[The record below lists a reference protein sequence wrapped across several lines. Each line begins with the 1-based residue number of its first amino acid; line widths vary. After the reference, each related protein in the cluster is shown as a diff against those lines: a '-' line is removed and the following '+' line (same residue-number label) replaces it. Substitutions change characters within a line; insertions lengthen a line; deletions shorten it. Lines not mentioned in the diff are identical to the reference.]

1 MGSSARLLGVA
12 LCFLAALPAAEFTT
26 YIGDVNNYH
35 IASVAADSA
44 GNTYLAGSRNAG
56 SLSEAV
62 VMKLDPTGKIVL
74 FTILSGKGSDAATGL
89 AVDAAGNIYVAGSTS
104 SPDFPLHNAF
114 QFTPGPGFL
123 VKLSADGSELLY
135 STYFPEVIKALA
147 VDAAGNVYVAGTTY
161 LTSFPVTPGLPAG
174 PVSMAPAGITSGAFL
189 TKISADG
196 SRIVYSALFS
206 GSSVDC
212 GGGSSCFTGGRYT
225 TGIAVAVDAAGEAYL
240 AGNTNTDNLPT
251 TPGAFLT
258 KGPGAFVAKVNAA
271 GSALAYLTYISA
283 TNFIYAPNAN
293 PAVIAAAIAV
303 DAAGDAF
310 LAGATFD
317 PSLPATAG
325 AYQPTFS
332 GPYQPGVTY
341 PLPPTDAFALKLN
354 PAGTAVVWA
363 SYLGGTGVDAAKSVA
378 LDASGNVWLTGTTA
392 SATFPNLQGWVQ
404 SGGDFL
410 AAFNSSGTAL
420 VYSARYPNDAVS
432 QSVAADSTGLLHVA
446 GPTGI
451 VGTVAPSGTPAM
463 RIFGI
468 ANAAYGPLLGRIV
481 PAELISIYGPHIG
494 PATPVTAT
502 ATSGFLPTSLAGV
515 QVLINGV
522 AVPLLYV
529 SDSQINAVAPQSA
542 TPNSSMTVQIA
553 SNNVTSPG
561 FPVTVV
567 AAEPEVFRNAAGTA
581 AAINQDNTLNSAANP
596 AKAGSIVSIWAT
608 GTGSIYPRPLDGQ
621 ISTVAQDYEC
631 CQVGMSLV
639 AYAYLTGN
647 PSAGFATEAV
657 VLYAGAAPGMVAG
670 VVQINF
676 RIPAGYF
683 STPGAY
689 GFAVTAGGNTSSFV
703 GIYVTP

>member
-1 MGSSARLLGVA
+1 MSPSVWRLLGA
-12 LCFLAALPAAEFTT
+12 AFCFLAALPAAEFTT
-26 YIGDVNNYH
+26 YIGDVNDYH
-35 IASVAADSA
+35 VARVAADSS
-44 GNTYLAGSRNAG
+44 GNTYLAGSRTVG
-56 SLSEAV
+56 SVTEAV

-74 FTILSGKGSDAATGL
+74 FTILSGKGSDAASGL

-104 SPDFPLHNAF
+104 SPDFPLHDAF
-114 QFTPGPGFL
+114 QSTPGPGFV
-123 VKLSADGSELLY
+123 VKLSADGSQLLY
-135 STYFPEVIKALA
+135 STYFPDSINALA
-147 VDAAGNVYVAGTTY
+147 VDSAGAVYVAGTTY
-161 LTSFPVTPGLPAG
+161 QTNFPVTPGLPAG
-174 PVSMAPAGITSGAFL
+174 PVSFSPVAMTSGAFL

-196 SRIVYSALFS
+196 SHIVYSTVLS

-212 GGGSSCFTGGRYT
+212 GAGSSCFTGGRNT
-225 TGIAVAVDAAGEAYL
+225 SGVAVAVDAAGEAYL
-240 AGNTNTDNLPT
+240 AGNTNTNDLPT

-271 GSALAYLTYISA
+271 GSALAYLTYISP

-303 DAAGDAF
+303 DAAGNAF

-325 AYQPTFS
+325 AYQSTFS

-392 SATFPNLQGWVQ
+392 SPTFPNKQGWVQ
-404 SGGDFL
+404 SGSDFL
-410 AAFNSSGTAL
+410 AAFSSSGTAL
-420 VYSARYPNDAVS
+420 VCSARYPNDALS
-432 QSVAADSTGLLHVA
+432 QSVAADPSGLLHVA

-451 VGTVAPSGTPAM
+451 VGTVAPSGTPLM
-463 RIFGI
+463 RIFGL

-515 QVLINGV
+515 QVFFNGV

-529 SDSQINAVAPQSA
+529 SDSQINAVAPQAA
-542 TPNSSMTVQIA
+542 TPSSSMTVQIV
-553 SNNVTSPG
+553 SNDVTSPS
-561 FPVTVV
+561 FPATVV
-567 AAEPEVFRNAAGTA
+567 TADPQVFRNPDGTA
-581 AAINQDNTLNSAANP
+581 AAINQDNTLNSASNP

-608 GTGSIYPRPLDGQ
+608 GTGSIYPRPPDGQ
-621 ISTVAQDYEC
+621 ISTAAQDYDC
-631 CQVGMSLV
+631 CQIGALV
-639 AYAYLTGN
+639 VRSSNFVQVPTPA
-647 PSAGFATEAV
+647 PV
-657 VLYAGAAPGMVAG
+657 VLYAGAAPSMVAG
-670 VVQINF
+670 IVQINF
-676 RIPAGYF
+676 QIPPYID
-683 STPGAY
+683 TPGTL
-689 GFAVTAGGNTSSFV
+689 GFSVFASGESSSTV

>member
-1 MGSSARLLGVA
+1 MGPFVWRLLGAA
-12 LCFLAALPAAEFTT
+12 LCFPAALPAAEFTT
-26 YIGDVNNYH
+26 YIGDVNDYH
-35 IASVAADSA
+35 VARVAADSA
-44 GNTYLAGSRNAG
+44 GNTYLAGSRIVG
-56 SLSEAV
+56 TLSEAV
-62 VMKLDPTGKIVL
+62 VMKLDPSGKIVL
-74 FTILSGKGSDAATGL
+74 FNILSGKGSDAATGL
-89 AVDAAGNIYVAGSTS
+89 ALDAAGNIYVAGSTS

-114 QFTPGPGFL
+114 QPTPGPGF
-123 VKLSADGSELLY
+123 VTKLSADGSQMLY

-189 TKISADG
+189 TKLSADG
-196 SRIVYSALFS
+196 SHIVYSALIS

-212 GGGSSCFTGGRYT
+212 GGGSSCYTGGRST
-225 TGIAVAVDAAGEAYL
+225 TGVAVAVDAAGEGYL
-240 AGNTNTDNLPT
+240 AGNTNTDNLAT

-271 GSALAYLTYISA
+271 GSALAYLTYISP

-325 AYQPTFS
+325 AYQSTFS

-404 SGGDFL
+404 SGSDFL
-410 AAFNSSGTAL
+410 AAFNPSGSAL

-432 QSVAADSTGLLHVA
+432 QSVAVDPTGLLHVA

-451 VGTVAPSGTPAM
+451 VGSVMPGGTPTM

-468 ANAAYGPLLGRIV
+468 ANAAFGPLVGRIV
-481 PAELISIYGPHIG
+481 PAELVSIYGPHIG
-494 PATPVTAT
+494 PATPVSAT
-502 ATSGFLPTSLAGV
+502 AVSGFLPTSLGGV
-515 QVLINGV
+515 QVFFNGV
-522 AVPLLYV
+522 AMPLLYV

-542 TPNSSMTVQIA
+542 TPGSSMSVHIV
-553 SNNVTSPG
+553 SNNVTSPD

-567 AAEPEVFRNAAGTA
+567 TAEPEVFRNSDGTA

-608 GTGSIYPRPLDGQ
+608 GTGSIYPWPLDGQ
-621 ISTVAQDYEC
+621 ISTAAQDYDC
-631 CQVGMSLV
+631 CQVEMGSSS
-639 AYAYLTGN
+639 G
-647 PSAGFATEAV
+647 AV

-676 RIPAGYF
+676 QVPPYSGTPSTLGF
-683 STPGAY
+683 SV
-689 GFAVTAGGNTSSFV
+689 FASGESSSTV

>member
-1 MGSSARLLGVA
+1 MGPFVWRLLGAA
-12 LCFLAALPAAEFTT
+12 LCFPAALPAAEFTT
-26 YIGDVNNYH
+26 YIGDVNDYH
-35 IASVAADSA
+35 VARVAADSA
-44 GNTYLAGSRNAG
+44 GNTYLAGSRNLG
-56 SLSEAV
+56 TLSEAV
-62 VMKLDPTGKIVL
+62 VMKLDPSGKIVL
-74 FTILSGKGSDAATGL
+74 FTILSGKGSDAATSL
-89 AVDAAGNIYVAGSTS
+89 AVDAVGNIYVAGSTS
-104 SPDFPLHNAF
+104 SPDFPLHNPF
-114 QFTPGPGFL
+114 QSTPGPGFI
-123 VKLSADGSELLY
+123 VKLSADGSQLLY

-189 TKISADG
+189 TKLSADG
-196 SRIVYSALFS
+196 SHIVYSALIS

-212 GGGSSCFTGGRYT
+212 GGGSSCYTGGRST
-225 TGIAVAVDAAGEAYL
+225 TGVAVAVDAAGEAYL
-240 AGNTNTDNLPT
+240 AGNTNTDDLPT
-251 TPGAFLT
+251 TPSAFLT

-271 GSALAYLTYISA
+271 GSALAYLTYISP
-283 TNFIYAPNAN
+283 TNFIYTPNAN

-325 AYQPTFS
+325 AYQSAFS
-332 GPYQPGVTY
+332 GPYTPGVTY

-392 SATFPNLQGWVQ
+392 SPTFPNLQGW
-404 SGGDFL
+404 SNGGGDFL
-410 AAFNSSGTAL
+410 AAFNPSGSAL

-432 QSVAADSTGLLHVA
+432 QSVAADPTGLLHVA

-451 VGTVAPSGTPAM
+451 VGTVMPGGTPTM

-468 ANAAYGPLLGRIV
+468 ANAAAGPLVGRIV
-481 PAELISIYGPHIG
+481 PAELVSIYGPHIG
-494 PATPVTAT
+494 PATPVSAT
-502 ATSGFLPTSLAGV
+502 AVSGFLPTSLGGV
-515 QVLINGV
+515 QVFFNGV
-522 AVPLLYV
+522 AMPLLYV

-542 TPNSSMTVQIA
+542 TPGSSMTVHIV
-553 SNNVTSPG
+553 SNNVTSPDY
-561 FPVTVV
+561 PLTVI
-567 AAEPEVFRNAAGTA
+567 AAEPEIFRNADGTA
-581 AAINQDNTLNSAANP
+581 ATLNQDGTLNSAANP
-596 AKAGSIVSIWAT
+596 AKAGSIVSIWVT

-621 ISTVAQDYEC
+621 ISTAAQDYDC
-631 CQVGMSLV
+631 CQVEMGSSS
-639 AYAYLTGN
+639 G
-647 PSAGFATEAV
+647 AV

-676 RIPAGYF
+676 QVPPYSG
-683 STPGAY
+683 TPSAY
-689 GFAVTAGGNTSSFV
+689 GFTVIAGGTSSSTV

>member
-1 MGSSARLLGVA
+1 MGPSARLLGVA

-26 YIGDVNNYH
+26 YIGDVNDYH
-35 IASVAADSA
+35 VARVAADSA

-56 SLSEAV
+56 ALSEAV

-74 FTILSGKGSDAATGL
+74 FTILSDKGNESANDL

-114 QFTPGPGFL
+114 QSTPGPGFL
-123 VKLSADGSELLY
+123 VKLSADGSQLLY

-196 SRIVYSALFS
+196 SHIVYSALFS
-206 GSSVDC
+206 GSTVDC

-271 GSALAYLTYISA
+271 GSALAYLTYISP

-293 PAVIAAAIAV
+293 PAVIAAALAV
-303 DAAGDAF
+303 DAAGDVF

-325 AYQPTFS
+325 AYQSTFS

-404 SGGDFL
+404 SGSDFL
-410 AAFNSSGTAL
+410 AAFNSSGSAL

-451 VGTVAPSGTPAM
+451 VGTVAPSGTPLM

-515 QVLINGV
+515 KVLINGV

-529 SDSQINAVAPQSA
+529 SDSQINAVAPQAA
-542 TPNSSMTVQIA
+542 TPNSSVTVQIV
-553 SNNVTSPG
+553 SGSVTSPN
-561 FPVTVV
+561 FPATVV
-567 AAEPEVFRNAAGTA
+567 AADPQVFQNSAGIA
-581 AAINQDNTLNSAANP
+581 AAINQDNTVNSAANP

-608 GTGSIYPRPLDGQ
+608 GAGSIYPQPLDGQ
-621 ISTVAQDYEC
+621 ISTAAQDYGC
-631 CQVGMSLV
+631 CQIGALV
-639 AYAYLTGN
+639 VRSSSFVQAPPQPL
-647 PSAGFATEAV
+647 PV
-657 VLYAGAAPGMVAG
+657 VFYAGAAPGMVAG
-670 VVQINF
+670 LVQINF
-676 RIPAGYF
+676 QVPPYID
-683 STPGAY
+683 TPGTL
-689 GFAVTAGGNTSSFV
+689 GFSVFAGGQSSSTV

>member
-1 MGSSARLLGVA
+1 MA
-12 LCFLAALPAAEFTT
+12 LCLLAALPAAEFTT
-26 YIGDVNNYH
+26 YVGDVNDYH
-35 IASVAADSA
+35 VARVVADSV
-44 GNTYLAGSRNAG
+44 GNTYLAGSRNVG
-56 SLSEAV
+56 TLSEAAV
-62 VMKLDPTGKIVL
+62 IKLDPSGKIVL
-74 FTILSGKGSDAATGL
+74 FTILSDKGNESASDL

-114 QFTPGPGFL
+114 QSTPGRGFV
-123 VKLSADGSELLY
+123 VKLSADGSQILF
-135 STYFPEVIKALA
+135 STHFPEAITALA
-147 VDAAGNVYVAGTTY
+147 VDAAGAVYVAGTTY

-174 PVSMAPAGITSGAFL
+174 PVSMAPAGIASGAFL

-212 GGGSSCFTGGRYT
+212 GGGSSCFTGGRYA
-225 TGIAVAVDAAGEAYL
+225 TGVAVAVDAAGEAYM
-240 AGNTNTDNLPT
+240 AGNTNTTDLPT

-258 KGPGAFVAKVNAA
+258 KGTGAFVAKVNAA
-271 GSALAYLTYISA
+271 GTALAYLTYISA

-293 PAVIAAAIAV
+293 PANIAAAIAV

-317 PSLPATAG
+317 PNLPATAG
-325 AYQPTFS
+325 AYQSTFS
-332 GPYQPGVTY
+332 GPYQPGVPY

-378 LDASGNVWLTGTTA
+378 LDATGNVWLSGTTA
-392 SATFPNLQGWVQ
+392 SATFPNKQGWVQ
-404 SGGDFL
+404 SGSDFL
-410 AAFNSSGTAL
+410 AAFNPSGTAL
-420 VYSARYPNDAVS
+420 VYSARYPNDALS
-432 QSVAADSTGLLHVA
+432 QSLAVDSAGLLHVA

-451 VGTVAPSGTPAM
+451 VGTVAPSGTPLM

-468 ANAAYGPLLGRIV
+468 ANAAYGPLTGRIV

-502 ATSGFLPTSLAGV
+502 ATSGFLPTTLAGV
-515 QVLINGV
+515 QVLVNGV

-529 SDSQINAVAPQSA
+529 SDSQINAVAPQAA
-542 TPNSSMTVQIA
+542 TPNSSVTVQIV
-553 SNNVTSPG
+553 SSSVTSPI
-561 FPVTVV
+561 FPATVV
-567 AAEPEVFRNAAGTA
+567 AADPQVFQNPVGTA
-581 AAINQDNTLNSAANP
+581 AAVNQDGTLNSAANP

-608 GTGSIYPRPLDGQ
+608 GTGSIYPQPLDGQ
-621 ISTVAQDYEC
+621 ISTAAQDYDC
-631 CQVGMSLV
+631 CQIGALV
-639 AYAYLTGN
+639 VRSSNFVQEPTPA
-647 PSAGFATEAV
+647 PV

-670 VVQINF
+670 IVQINF
-676 RIPAGYF
+676 QIPPYID
-683 STPGAY
+683 TPGTL
-689 GFAVTAGGNTSSFV
+689 GFSVFASGQSSSTV

>member
-1 MGSSARLLGVA
+1 MGPFVWRLLGAA
-12 LCFLAALPAAEFTT
+12 LCFPAALPAAEFTT
-26 YIGDVNNYH
+26 YIGDVNDYH
-35 IASVAADSA
+35 VARVAADSA
-44 GNTYLAGSRNAG
+44 GNTYLAGSRNLG
-56 SLSEAV
+56 TLSEAV
-62 VMKLDPTGKIVL
+62 VMKLDPSGKIVL
-74 FTILSGKGSDAATGL
+74 FTILSGKGSDAATSL
-89 AVDAAGNIYVAGSTS
+89 AVDAVGNIYVAGSTS
-104 SPDFPLHNAF
+104 SPDFPLHNPF
-114 QFTPGPGFL
+114 QSTPGPGFI
-123 VKLSADGSELLY
+123 VKLSADGSQLLY

-189 TKISADG
+189 TKLSADG
-196 SRIVYSALFS
+196 SHIVYSALIS

-212 GGGSSCFTGGRYT
+212 GGGSSCYTGGRST
-225 TGIAVAVDAAGEAYL
+225 TGVAVAVDAAGEAYL
-240 AGNTNTDNLPT
+240 AGNTNTDDLPT
-251 TPGAFLT
+251 TPSAFLT

-271 GSALAYLTYISA
+271 GSALAYLTYISP
-283 TNFIYAPNAN
+283 TNFIYTPNAN

-325 AYQPTFS
+325 AYQSAFS
-332 GPYQPGVTY
+332 GPYTPGVTY

-392 SATFPNLQGWVQ
+392 SPTFPNLQGW
-404 SGGDFL
+404 SNGGGDFL
-410 AAFNSSGTAL
+410 AAFNPSGSAL

-432 QSVAADSTGLLHVA
+432 QSVAADPTGLLHVA

-451 VGTVAPSGTPAM
+451 VGTVMPGGTPTM

-468 ANAAYGPLLGRIV
+468 ANAAAGPLVGRIV
-481 PAELISIYGPHIG
+481 PAELVSIYGPHIG
-494 PATPVTAT
+494 PATPVSAT
-502 ATSGFLPTSLAGV
+502 AVSGFLPTSLGGV
-515 QVLINGV
+515 QVFFNGV
-522 AVPLLYV
+522 AMPLLYV

-542 TPNSSMTVQIA
+542 TPGSSMTVHIV
-553 SNNVTSPG
+553 SNNVTSPDY
-561 FPVTVV
+561 PLTVI
-567 AAEPEVFRNAAGTA
+567 AAEPEIFRNADGTA
-581 AAINQDNTLNSAANP
+581 APLNQDGTLNSAANP
-596 AKAGSIVSIWAT
+596 AKAGSIVSIWVT

-621 ISTVAQDYEC
+621 ISTAAQDYDC
-631 CQVGMSLV
+631 CQVEMGSSS
-639 AYAYLTGN
+639 G
-647 PSAGFATEAV
+647 AV

-676 RIPAGYF
+676 QVPPYSG
-683 STPGAY
+683 TPSAY
-689 GFAVTAGGNTSSFV
+689 GFTVIAGGTSSSTV

>member
-1 MGSSARLLGVA
+1 MGPFVWRLLGAA
-12 LCFLAALPAAEFTT
+12 LCFPAALPAAEFTT
-26 YIGDVNNYH
+26 YIGDVNDYH
-35 IASVAADSA
+35 VARVAADSA
-44 GNTYLAGSRNAG
+44 GNTYLAGSRTVGA
-56 SLSEAV
+56 LSEAV

-74 FTILSGKGSDAATGL
+74 FTILSGKGSDAATSL
-89 AVDAAGNIYVAGSTS
+89 AVDAVGNIYVAGSTS
-104 SPDFPLHNAF
+104 SPDFPLHNPF
-114 QFTPGPGFL
+114 QSTPGPGFI
-123 VKLSADGSELLY
+123 VKLSADGSQLLY

-189 TKISADG
+189 TKLSADG
-196 SRIVYSALFS
+196 SHIVYSALIS

-212 GGGSSCFTGGRYT
+212 GGGSSCYTGGRST
-225 TGIAVAVDAAGEAYL
+225 TGVAVAVDAAGEAYL
-240 AGNTNTDNLPT
+240 AGNTNTDDLPT
-251 TPGAFLT
+251 TPSAFLT

-271 GSALAYLTYISA
+271 GSALAYLTYISP
-283 TNFIYAPNAN
+283 TNFIYTPNAN

-303 DAAGDAF
+303 DAAGAAF

-325 AYQPTFS
+325 AYQSAFS
-332 GPYQPGVTY
+332 GPYTPGVTY

-392 SATFPNLQGWVQ
+392 SPTFPNLQGW
-404 SGGDFL
+404 SNGGGDFL
-410 AAFNSSGTAL
+410 AAFNPSGSAL

-432 QSVAADSTGLLHVA
+432 QSVAADPTGLLHVA

-451 VGTVAPSGTPAM
+451 VGTVMPGGTPTM

-468 ANAAYGPLLGRIV
+468 ANAAAGPLVGRIV
-481 PAELISIYGPHIG
+481 PAELVSIYGPHIG
-494 PATPVTAT
+494 PATPVSAT
-502 ATSGFLPTSLAGV
+502 AVSGFLPTSLGGV
-515 QVLINGV
+515 QVFFNGV
-522 AVPLLYV
+522 AMPLLYV

-542 TPNSSMTVQIA
+542 TPGSSMTVHIV
-553 SNNVTSPG
+553 SNNVTSPDY
-561 FPVTVV
+561 PLTVI
-567 AAEPEVFRNAAGTA
+567 AAEPEIFRNADGTA
-581 AAINQDNTLNSAANP
+581 ATLNQDGTLNSAANP
-596 AKAGSIVSIWAT
+596 AKAGSIVSIWVT

-621 ISTVAQDYEC
+621 ISTAAQDYDC
-631 CQVGMSLV
+631 CQVEMGSSS
-639 AYAYLTGN
+639 G
-647 PSAGFATEAV
+647 AV

-676 RIPAGYF
+676 QVPPYSG
-683 STPGAY
+683 TPSAY
-689 GFAVTAGGNTSSFV
+689 GFTVIAGGTSSSTV

>member
-1 MGSSARLLGVA
+1 MGSSIWRHLGVA

-26 YIGDVNNYH
+26 YIGDVNDYH
-35 IASVAADSA
+35 VARVAADSA
-44 GNTYLAGSRNAG
+44 GNTYLAGSRTVGA
-56 SLSEAV
+56 LSEAV

-74 FTILSGKGSDAATGL
+74 FTILSGKGGDAANSL
-89 AVDAAGNIYVAGSTS
+89 AVDAAGNIYLAGSTS

-114 QFTPGPGFL
+114 QSTPGRGFL
-123 VKLSADGSELLY
+123 VKLSADGSQILY
-135 STYFPEVIKALA
+135 STYFPEAITALA
-147 VDAAGNVYVAGTTY
+147 VDAAGGVYVAGTTY

-196 SRIVYSALFS
+196 SHIVYSALFS
-206 GSSVDC
+206 GATVDC
-212 GGGSSCFTGGRYT
+212 GGGSSCYTGGRNT
-225 TGIAVAVDAAGEAYL
+225 TGVAVAVDAAGEAYL
-240 AGNTNTDNLPT
+240 AGNTNTDDLPT

-258 KGPGAFVAKVNAA
+258 KGPGAYVAKVNAT
-271 GSALAYLTYISA
+271 GSALAYLTYISP

-293 PAVIAAAIAV
+293 PANIAAAIAV

-325 AYQPTFS
+325 AYQSTFS

-378 LDASGNVWLTGTTA
+378 LDANGNVWLSGTTA
-392 SATFPNLQGWVQ
+392 SATFPNKQGWVQ
-404 SGGDFL
+404 SGSDFL
-410 AAFNSSGTAL
+410 AAFNPSGSAL
-420 VYSARYPNDAVS
+420 IYSARYPNDALS
-432 QSVAADSTGLLHVA
+432 QSLAVDSAGLLHVA

-451 VGTVAPSGTPAM
+451 VGTVAPSGTPLM

-468 ANAAYGPLLGRIV
+468 ANAAYGPLTGRIV

-502 ATSGFLPTSLAGV
+502 ATSGFLPTSLGGV
-515 QVLINGV
+515 QVLVNGV

-529 SDSQINAVAPQSA
+529 SDSQINAVAPQAA
-542 TPNSSMTVQIA
+542 TPNSSLTVQIV
-553 SNNVTSPG
+553 SNSVTSPG

-567 AAEPEVFRNAAGTA
+567 TADPQVFQNPDSTA

-596 AKAGSIVSIWAT
+596 AKAGSIVSIWVT
-608 GTGSIYPRPLDGQ
+608 GTGAVYPRPLDGQ
-621 ISTVAQDYEC
+621 ISTAAQDYEC
-631 CQVGMSLV
+631 CQVGALV
-639 AYAYLTGN
+639 VRSSSFVQVPQPTPA
-647 PSAGFATEAV
+647 PV

-670 VVQINF
+670 LVQINF
-676 RIPAGYF
+676 QVPPYIDTPSTLGF
-683 STPGAY
+683 SV
-689 GFAVTAGGNTSSFV
+689 FASGQSSSTV
-703 GIYVTP
+703 GIYVAP

>member
-1 MGSSARLLGVA
+1 MGPSVRLLAVA
-12 LCFLAALPAAEFTT
+12 LCVLPALPAAEFTT
-26 YIGDVNNYH
+26 YIGDVNDYH
-35 IASVAADSA
+35 IARVAADSS
-44 GNTYLAGSRNAG
+44 GNTYLAGSRTVG
-56 SLSEAV
+56 SLSEV
-62 VMKLDPTGKIVL
+62 VVIKLDPTGKIVL
-74 FTILSGKGSDAATGL
+74 FTILSDKGNESANDL

-114 QFTPGPGFL
+114 QSTPGPGFL
-123 VKLSADGSELLY
+123 VKLSADGSQLLY

-196 SRIVYSALFS
+196 SHIVYSTLLS

-212 GGGSSCFTGGRYT
+212 GAGSSCYTGGRST

-240 AGNTNTDNLPT
+240 AGNTNTTNLPT

-258 KGPGAFVAKVNAA
+258 KGTGAFVAKVNAA
-271 GSALAYLTYISA
+271 GSALAYLTYISS
-283 TNFIYAPNAN
+283 TNFIYAANAN

-317 PSLPATAG
+317 PSFPATPG
-325 AYQPTFS
+325 AYQTTFA
-332 GPYQPGVTY
+332 GPYQPGVAY

-354 PAGTAVVWA
+354 PAGTALVWA
-363 SYLGGTGVDAAKSVA
+363 SYLGGKGADAAKSVA
-378 LDASGNVWLTGTTA
+378 LDPSGNVWLTGTNP
-392 SATFPNLQGWVQ
+392 S
-404 SGGDFL
+404 GDFL
-410 AAFNSSGTAL
+410 TAFNPSGSAL
-420 VYSARYPNDAVS
+420 TYSANYPSDAVS
-432 QSVAADSTGLLHVA
+432 QSVAADPTGLIHVA

-451 VGTVAPSGTPAM
+451 VGTVVPTGAPTM
-463 RIFGI
+463 RIYGI

-481 PAELISIYGPHIG
+481 PAELISIYGSHIG
-494 PATPVTAT
+494 PATPAWAT
-502 ATSGFLPTSLAGV
+502 ADASGLLPTSLAGV
-515 QVLINGV
+515 QVFFNGV

-529 SDSQINAVAPQSA
+529 SDSQINAVATQSA
-542 TPNSSMTVQIA
+542 SPGSSMLVHIV
-553 SNNVTSPG
+553 SNSVTSPD

-567 AAEPEVFRNAAGTA
+567 TADPEVFRNADGTA
-581 AAINQDNTLNSAANP
+581 AAVNQDGSLNSAANP

-608 GTGSIYPRPLDGQ
+608 GTGSIYPRPPDGQ
-621 ISTVAQDYEC
+621 ISTAAQDYDC
-631 CQVGMSLV
+631 CQIGALV
-639 AYAYLTGN
+639 VRSSNFVQVPTPA
-647 PSAGFATEAV
+647 PV

-670 VVQINF
+670 IVQINF
-676 RIPAGYF
+676 QIPPYID
-683 STPGAY
+683 TPGTL
-689 GFAVTAGGNTSSFV
+689 GFSVFASGKSSSTV

>member
-1 MGSSARLLGVA
+1 MGPFVWRLLGAA
-12 LCFLAALPAAEFTT
+12 LCFPAALPAAEFTT
-26 YIGDVNNYH
+26 YIGDVNDYH
-35 IASVAADSA
+35 VARVAADSA
-44 GNTYLAGSRNAG
+44 GNTYLAGSRIVG
-56 SLSEAV
+56 TLSEAV
-62 VMKLDPTGKIVL
+62 VMKLDPSGKIVL
-74 FTILSGKGSDAATGL
+74 FTILSGKGSDAATSL

-114 QFTPGPGFL
+114 QSTPGPGF
-123 VKLSADGSELLY
+123 VTKLSADGSQLLY
-135 STYFPEVIKALA
+135 STYFPEAINALA
-147 VDAAGNVYVAGTTY
+147 VDSAGAVYLAGTTY

-174 PVSMAPAGITSGAFL
+174 PVSFSPVAMTSGAFL

-196 SRIVYSALFS
+196 ARIVYSALFS

-212 GGGSSCFTGGRYT
+212 GGGSSCFTGGRNT
-225 TGIAVAVDAAGEAYL
+225 TGVAVAVDAAGEAYL
-240 AGNTNTDNLPT
+240 AGNTNTDDLPT
-251 TPGAFLT
+251 TAGAFLT

-271 GSALAYLTYISA
+271 GSALAYLTYISP
-283 TNFIYAPNAN
+283 TNFIFAPNAN
-293 PAVIAAAIAV
+293 PANIAAAIAV

-325 AYQPTFS
+325 AYQSTFS

-378 LDASGNVWLTGTTA
+378 LDATGNVWLTGTTA
-392 SATFPNLQGWVQ
+392 SPAFPNKQGWVQ
-404 SGGDFL
+404 SGSDFL
-410 AAFNSSGTAL
+410 AAFNPSGTAL
-420 VYSARYPNDAVS
+420 VYSARYPNDALS
-432 QSVAADSTGLLHVA
+432 QSVAADPTGLLHVA

-468 ANAAYGPLLGRIV
+468 ANAAYGPLVGRIV
-481 PAELISIYGPHIG
+481 PAELVSIYGPHIG

-502 ATSGFLPTSLAGV
+502 AVSGFLPTSLGGV
-515 QVLINGV
+515 QVFFNGV
-522 AVPLLYV
+522 AMPLLYV

-542 TPNSSMTVQIA
+542 APGGSMTVHIV
-553 SNNVTSPG
+553 SNNVTSPD

-567 AAEPEVFRNAAGTA
+567 TAEPEVFRNSDGTA
-581 AAINQDNTLNSAANP
+581 AAINQDDTLNSASNP

-621 ISTVAQDYEC
+621 ISTAAQDYDC
-631 CQVGMSLV
+631 CQVEMGSS
-639 AYAYLTGN
+639 
-647 PSAGFATEAV
+647 SAPV

-676 RIPAGYF
+676 QVPPYSG
-683 STPGAY
+683 TPGAY
-689 GFAVTAGGNTSSFV
+689 GFVVIAGSKSSSTV